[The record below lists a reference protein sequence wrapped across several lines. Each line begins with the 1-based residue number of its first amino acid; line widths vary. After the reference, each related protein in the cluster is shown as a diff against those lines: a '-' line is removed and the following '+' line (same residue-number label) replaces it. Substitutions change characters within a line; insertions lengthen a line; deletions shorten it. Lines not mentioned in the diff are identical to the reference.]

1 MTFLAP
7 AELPRSITN
16 TAHLRGRAPVQQPN
30 RQALHRHDGVKDIFG
45 HKSSLSAAGPEAALP
60 EWINVLKLRSVPEG
74 SSGVA
79 NNAVI
84 RVLED
89 RRIFIFVMA
98 KMVCDALAPT
108 MCWICPESPP
118 PGTVQVSASGWRYR
132 HSVVLHPFFVF
143 CHRTRTG
150 QLRTF
155 ALQSCSAS
163 AMFSLLPMPRPR

>member
-7 AELPRSITN
+7 AELPRSIT
-16 TAHLRGRAPVQQPN
+16 TLAPLRGRAPVRQPN
-30 RQALHRHDGVKDIFG
+30 RQAQHDDDGVKDIFG
-45 HKSSLSAAGPEAALP
+45 HKSSLSAAGPNAALP
-60 EWINVLKLRSVPEG
+60 EWINALKLRSAPEG
-74 SSGVA
+74 FHGVT

-89 RRIFIFVMA
+89 RRIFILLMA

-108 MCWICPESPP
+108 MCWICPRSPP

-132 HSVVLHPFFVF
+132 HTFVLHPFFVF
-143 CHRTRTG
+143 RHRTRTG
-150 QLRTF
+150 QLRPI

-163 AMFSLLPMPRPR
+163 AMLSLLPMPRRR